1 MPSEKKARI
10 ERFALFVVWKMC
22 KDALLKLTVNFQKL
36 LLHYRV
42 AILLLPN
49 FEQIS
54 PNADSS

>member
-1 MPSEKKARI
+1 MPSEKKR
-10 ERFALFVVWKMC
+10 ESKGSRFLSFGKMC
-22 KDALLKLTVNFQKL
+22 KDTLSKLTVNFQN
-36 LLHYRV
+36 LLHHRV

>member
-1 MPSEKKARI
+1 M
-10 ERFALFVVWKMC
+10 
-22 KDALLKLTVNFQKL
+22 
-36 LLHYRV
+36 LHHRV

>member
-10 ERFALFVVWKMC
+10 ERFALFVVWEMC
-22 KDALLKLTVNFQKL
+22 KDALLKLTVNFQNL
-36 LLHYRV
+36 LYHRV

-54 PNADSS
+54 LNADSS